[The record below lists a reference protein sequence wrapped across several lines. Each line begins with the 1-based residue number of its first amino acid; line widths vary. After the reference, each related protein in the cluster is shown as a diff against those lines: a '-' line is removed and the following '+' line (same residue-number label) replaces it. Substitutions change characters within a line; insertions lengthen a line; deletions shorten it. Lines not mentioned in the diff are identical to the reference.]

1 MSWVEHANGGKEFLR
16 IAVGIGRPESRDSDI
31 VSEYVLSDVPP
42 DELDKILHQTFP
54 AILEILKQ
62 EVDL

>member
-1 MSWVEHANGGKEFLR
+1 MR
-16 IAVGIGRPESRDSDI
+16 IAVGIGRPETRDSDI

-54 AILEILKQ
+54 AILEMLKEQ
-62 EVDL
+62 VDL

>member
-1 MSWVEHANGGKEFLR
+1 
-16 IAVGIGRPESRDSDI
+16 VGIGRPETRDSDI

-54 AILEILKQ
+54 AILEMLK
-62 EVDL
+62 EHVDL